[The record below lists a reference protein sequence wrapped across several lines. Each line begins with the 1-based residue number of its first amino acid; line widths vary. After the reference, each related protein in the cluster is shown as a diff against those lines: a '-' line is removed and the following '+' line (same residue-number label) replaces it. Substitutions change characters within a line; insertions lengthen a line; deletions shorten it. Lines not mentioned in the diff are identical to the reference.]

1 REIIMGLKKQI
12 GMGITAAAL
21 GLTLIAGGTFAY
33 FSDSETNESTFAA
46 GTLDLAAEPTT
57 IVDIDDMKPGD
68 SITRDFILE
77 NNGNLDIASVSL
89 DTDYSVNNVKGDNP
103 ENFGKHIEVEFLYNV
118 DQLNEVIYATT
129 LYDLQDMDPE
139 VVKEEV
145 FDELMEDGLEAG
157 TEDDMA
163 VKFNF
168 VDNDEDQNKYQG
180 DSLDLEWT
188 FNAKQETG
196 EEI

>member
-1 REIIMGLKKQI
+1 ISILKKLKKLLRREIIMGLKKQI

-21 GLTLIAGGTFAY
+21 GLTLIGGGTFAY

-89 DTDYSVNNVKGDNP
+89 D
-103 ENFGKHIEVEFLYNV
+103 
-118 DQLNEVIYATT
+118 
-129 LYDLQDMDPE
+129 
-139 VVKEEV
+139 
-145 FDELMEDGLEAG
+145 
-157 TEDDMA
+157 
-163 VKFNF
+163 
-168 VDNDEDQNKYQG
+168 
-180 DSLDLEWT
+180 
-188 FNAKQETG
+188 
-196 EEI
+196 

>member
-1 REIIMGLKKQI
+1 MGLKKQI

-21 GLTLIAGGTFAY
+21 GLTLIGGGTFAY

-180 DSLDLEWT
+180 ASLDLEWT